1 MTMASERRTD
11 GGGTIGLVAAIGSVA
26 AVGLGFSITLPL
38 LALTLEDRGISST
51 WIGINTATWGLAA
64 IAITPFVSKIAAR
77 IGTAQ
82 LLALAILVLAAAL
95 PLFYLSPFWAWF
107 LLRLVGGAAV
117 TTTFVLSEFWISS
130 AAPPARRGVIMGI
143 YASVLSGGFALGPVI
158 LSLTGTQGMLP
169 FLVGSAVLALGI
181 IPVLCGLP
189 VAPKLDRREKH
200 SFGRF
205 LFLAPAATGA
215 ALLFGTIETGAFAL
229 LPIYGQRVGHTRDLV
244 ILLGIG
250 VTIGNILLQM
260 PMGMLSDRMSR
271 RKLLMIIAAFGLLG
285 AAILPMVASHF
296 WLLMVALAIWG
307 GVIGSLYTVG
317 LAHLGSRFTG
327 SDLAAA
333 NAAFVFCYSLGGLVG
348 PAALGVAMDMWNPH
362 GFAIGIG
369 IFFAAYLAML
379 IIRMG
384 LARLPKGRSQG
395 VSKGVSKNVS

>member
-64 IAITPFVSKIAAR
+64 IAITPFVS
-77 IGTAQ
+77 AQ

-107 LLRLVGGAAV
+107 ILRLVGGAAV

-158 LSLTGTQGMLP
+158 LSLTGTQGLLP
-169 FLVGSAVLALGI
+169 FLVGSVVLMLGI
-181 IPVLCGLP
+181 IPVLCGMP
-189 VAPKLDRREKH
+189 VAPKLDRRESH

-260 PMGMLSDRMSR
+260 PMGMLSDRMNR

-348 PAALGVAMDMWNPH
+348 PATLGVAMDMWDPH

-384 LARLPKGRSQG
+384 LARLPRGNSQG

>member
-1 MTMASERRTD
+1 MMMATERRTD

-64 IAITPFVSKIAAR
+64 IAVTPFVSKLAAR
-77 IGTAQ
+77 TGTAQ
-82 LLALAILVLAAAL
+82 LLALAILVLAATL
-95 PLFYLSPFWAWF
+95 PLFYLSPFWVWF
-107 LLRLVGGAAV
+107 LLRLVAGAAV

-130 AAPPARRGVIMGI
+130 AAPPARRGIIMGI

-158 LSLTGTQGMLP
+158 LSITGTQGLFP
-169 FLVGSAVLALGI
+169 FVLGSCVLALGI
-181 IPVLCGLP
+181 IPVLCGLK

-200 SFGRF
+200 SFSRF

-215 ALLFGTIETGAFAL
+215 ALLFGTIETGAFSL

-250 VTIGNILLQM
+250 VTVGNILLQM
-260 PMGMLSDRMSR
+260 PMGMLSDRMDR

-285 AAILPMVASHF
+285 AAILPLVAASF
-296 WLLMVALAIWG
+296 WPLMIALAIWG

-333 NAAFVFCYSLGGLVG
+333 NGAFVFCYSLGGLLG
-348 PAALGVAMDMWNPH
+348 PATLGVAMDVWNPH

-369 IFFAAYLAML
+369 LFFAAYLAML
-379 IIRMG
+379 VIRMG
-384 LARLPKGRSQG
+384 LARLPKG
-395 VSKGVSKNVS
+395 VSKGVSKKVS

>member
-1 MTMASERRTD
+1 MTMAPERRTD
-11 GGGTIGLVAAIGSVA
+11 GGGMIGLVAAIGSVA

-51 WIGINTATWGLAA
+51 WIGLNTATWGLAA
-64 IAITPFVSKIAAR
+64 IAITPFVSKLAAR

-82 LLALAILVLAAAL
+82 LLALAILVLAATL
-95 PLFYLSPFWAWF
+95 PLFFLSPFWVWF
-107 LLRLVGGAAV
+107 VLRLVAGAAV
-117 TTTFVLSEFWISS
+117 TITFVLSEFWISS
-130 AAPPARRGVIMGI
+130 AAPPARRGVVMGV

-158 LSLTGTQGMLP
+158 LSLTGTQGLFP
-169 FLVGSAVLALGI
+169 FALGSVVLTLGI
-181 IPVLCGLP
+181 IPVLCGLR

-215 ALLFGTIETGAFAL
+215 ALLFGTIETGAFSL
-229 LPIYGQRVGHTRDLV
+229 LPIYGQRVGHTREMV

-260 PMGMLSDRMSR
+260 PMGMLSDRMNR
-271 RKLLMIIAAFGLLG
+271 RTLLMIIAAFGIVG
-285 AAILPMVASHF
+285 AAILPLVAASF
-296 WLLMVALAIWG
+296 WPLMIALAIWG

-317 LAHLGSRFTG
+317 LAHLGSRFRG

-348 PAALGVAMDMWNPH
+348 PATLGVAMDIWNPH
-362 GFAIGIG
+362 GFAAGLG
-369 IFFAAYLAML
+369 LFFGAYLLML

-384 LARLPKGRSQG
+384 RARRAQNLP
-395 VSKGVSKNVS
+395 

>member
-11 GGGTIGLVAAIGSVA
+11 GAAVAGEALQLRVA

-64 IAITPFVSKIAAR
+64 IAITPFVSRLAAR

-107 LLRLVGGAAV
+107 ILRLVGGAAV

-158 LSLTGTQGMLP
+158 LSLTGTQGLLP
-169 FLVGSAVLALGI
+169 FLVGSVVLMLGI
-181 IPVLCGLP
+181 IPVLCGMP
-189 VAPKLDRREKH
+189 VAPKLDRRESH

-260 PMGMLSDRMSR
+260 PMGMLSDRMNR

-348 PAALGVAMDMWNPH
+348 PATLGVAMDMWDPH

-384 LARLPKGRSQG
+384 LARLPRGNSQG